1 MQSGEFKNIFGDETR
16 SAAEEV
22 AAREAGH
29 GPAASVRALSKSFKK
44 TTVLEDIDFD
54 VAEGESL
61 VLLGASGSGK
71 TTILRIIAGLEEPDT
86 GRIILHGRDVT
97 ELPARERGV
106 GVIFQS
112 YALFPRM
119 TVEQNIGYGLRI
131 RRRARKEIEG
141 WAWLGPLLGSR
152 SLLGS
157 FLAAIIS
164 IVSFPTTIRIHRR
177 ARKEIKEAVDR
188 LIELVGLEEHR
199 SKYPSQLSGGQ
210 QQRVAIA
217 RTLAYKPQVL
227 LFDEPFG
234 ALDAQ
239 MRVRLR
245 REIHALL
252 KQVNL
257 PAIFITH
264 DQEEALELGDRIAV
278 LNAGRIEQIGTPD
291 DVYNRPETE
300 YVATFLGAA
309 NLLLGVVNDG
319 AVEIGTAVIPARE
332 ETVKFR
338 DGQAVKLVFR
348 PEDACLSLTGELP
361 ENCRRLSNGVI
372 EEINFVGAYERL
384 TLRLDLVARQAVVG
398 EPLLYNVTINTPEKR
413 MGIPIIVTR
422 AKPVAA
428 STRLQIND
436 RVAVGLSSFRVI
448 PNFTLASER
457 AGRIVD
463 AKKQ

>member
-1 MQSGEFKNIFGDETR
+1 MEEFKTIFDDKQ
-16 SAAEEV
+16 SVAEETPPQERSV
-22 AAREAGH
+22 AA
-29 GPAASVRALSKSFKK
+29 SLRAVSKSFKG
-44 TTVLEDIDFD
+44 TRVLEDIDFD

-86 GRIILHGRDVT
+86 GRVIIHGKDVT
-97 ELPARERGV
+97 ELPARERNV

-131 RRRARKEIEG
+131 RRRSRQERKET
-141 WAWLGPLLGSR
+141 
-152 SLLGS
+152 
-157 FLAAIIS
+157 
-164 IVSFPTTIRIHRR
+164 VN
-177 ARKEIKEAVDR
+177 R
-188 LIELVGLEEHR
+188 LIELVRLEEHR
-199 SKYPSQLSGGQ
+199 KKYPAQLSGGQ

-217 RTLAYKPQVL
+217 RTLAYEPQVL

-252 KQVNL
+252 KHVNL

-278 LNAGRIEQIGTPD
+278 LNAGRLEQIGTPD

-300 YVATFLGAA
+300 FVATFLGAA
-309 NLLLGVVNDG
+309 NLLLGVINNG
-319 AVEIGTAVIPARE
+319 NVEIGTAIIPAGE
-332 ETVKFR
+332 EAAKFR
-338 DGQAVKLVFR
+338 EGQAVKLVFR
-348 PEDACLSLTGELP
+348 PEDVYLSKTGALP
-361 ENCRRLSNGVI
+361 EGCRRLTNGVI
-372 EEINFVGAYERL
+372 EEISFVGAYERL
-384 TLRLDLVARQAVVG
+384 TLRLDLVARQPVEG
-398 EPLLYNVTINTPEKR
+398 EPPLYNVTINTPEQR
-413 MGIPIIVTR
+413 TGIPIIVTR
-422 AKPVAA
+422 PKPEATA
-428 STRLQIND
+428 TRLDLHD
-436 RVAVGLSSFRVI
+436 RVAVGLTLFRVL

-457 AGRIVD
+457 AGRVVD
-463 AKKQ
+463 TKKP